1 MTASW
6 SLSKRCWRAQAQ
18 RRQPGFLHR
27 ALEKYTCKQVLC
39 VLALIHAVLL
49 LLFQWQVPDVYMV
62 SECWQVEK
70 AVNRERWETLNE

>member
-1 MTASW
+1 
-6 SLSKRCWRAQAQ
+6 
-18 RRQPGFLHR
+18 
-27 ALEKYTCKQVLC
+27 
-39 VLALIHAVLL
+39 LIHAVLL